1 MTEDINNLTTTLM
14 EEVDLEIVGMVDRIV
29 ITKNPDTIVDHP
41 QATMVN
47 T

>member
-41 QATMVN
+41 
-47 T
+47 